1 MMLEPTNIRH
11 GLGTGFHGN
20 NIKSYL
26 KNGRKK
32 NVHIFYGFFFFFYA
46 KIIDSKS
53 WCEAVHTLMQ

>member
-11 GLGTGFHGN
+11 VLVSGFHGN

-26 KNGRKK
+26 KNGRKMY
-32 NVHIFYGFFFFFYA
+32 ISFMDFYA
-46 KIIDSKS
+46 KTIDSKS